1 MTEKIKIGLVGT
13 GFAGEYHMECL
24 KRIYGTAVEIAGVTS
39 LRKES
44 RNAFGSK
51 YSVPVYD
58 TVAEMLDH
66 VDVLDICSP
75 PYAHETNILAAA
87 EKGKA
92 IICEKPLTGIFGP
105 EQDDS
110 NYRGDKDSK
119 RRMLE
124 EVMKKLRRI
133 SDSVQKNNCIFGYA
147 ENFVYA
153 PGIQK
158 EREVIEKTKAQILR
172 MTGEESH
179 NGSVSPVYG
188 IWQKAGG
195 GSLIGKGC
203 HPLGGMLYL
212 KRIEGLARNG
222 NPIRPKKVCARTH
235 QITRL
240 ENYEDRGFI
249 RTDYHDIEDYGFMH
263 VTFEDGTVADVITS
277 EIVLGGIYDYIE
289 VFANNHRTRCH
300 LSPAGLMDI
309 YNPANSQFKDIYV
322 MEKISTKEGWAQMA
336 PDENLTIGYQP
347 ELQDFISSIAAGRQ
361 PQSDLALA
369 LDTTAAIYAAYLS
382 DENNGTETE
391 VPLL

>member
-1 MTEKIKIGLVGT
+1 MADTIKIGLVGA
-13 GFAGEYHMECL
+13 GFAGRYHVECL
-24 KRIYGTAVEIAGVTS
+24 KRIYGTVVEIAGVTS
-39 LRKES
+39 LQKES
-44 RNAFGSK
+44 RNAFGSR
-51 YSVPVYD
+51 YSIPVYD
-58 TVAEMLDH
+58 SVDEMLDN

-75 PYAHETNILAAA
+75 PFAHEANILAAA

-92 IICEKPLTGIFGP
+92 IICEKPLTGFFGP
-105 EQDDS
+105 EQTDQ

-119 RRMLE
+119 IRMLE
-124 EVMKKLRRI
+124 EVMKKLQKI
-133 SDSVQKNNCIFGYA
+133 SAAVQQNNCIFGYA

-172 MTGEESH
+172 MMGEESH
-179 NGSVSPVYG
+179 NGSASPVYG

-203 HPLGGMLYL
+203 HPLSGMLYL

-222 NPIRPKKVCARTH
+222 RPIRPKKVSARTH

-240 ENYEDRGFI
+240 DNYQDLGFI

-263 VTFEDGTVADVITS
+263 VTFEDGTIADVITS

-300 LSPAGLMDI
+300 LSPAGLMET
-309 YNPANSQFKDIYV
+309 YNPAGNQFRDIYV

-336 PDENLTIGYQP
+336 PDENLTMGYQS
-347 ELQDFISSIAAGRQ
+347 ELQDFISCIANGQQ

-369 LDTTAAIYAAYLS
+369 MDTTAAIYAAYLS
-382 DENNGTETE
+382 DENNGAETD